1 MRQNHYCCVWEIG
14 SDLGGKRS
22 RGGPSLCEI
31 FLKTSTKLFLDVVT
45 KSIFIFIYFYFFL
58 VGPFRFLN
66 HSLSLLPPVLFTVT
80 RSLTELS
87 SETKVSEK
95 FFFTINNV
103 HADDWTGGCC
113 RRVDRMGTIVRAT
126 VVVAR
131 TLDALDRLL
140 RHQPTCSA
148 LQRGINVLQGL
159 QLFIPLLNTWPLTNN
174 APSVHVHPKFTQP
187 QLLVS
192 CRSLSPLARQSATS
206 TPPLTRLK
214 SLPFWLYVSL
224 FFTQLPVFHSNFF
237 F

>member
-66 HSLSLLPPVLFTVT
+66 HSFSLLPPVLFTVT

-95 FFFTINNV
+95 FSLPLIMFT
-103 HADDWTGGCC
+103 
-113 RRVDRMGTIVRAT
+113 RTIAL
-126 VVVAR
+126 VAAVAAS
-131 TLDALDRLL
+131 TAWAQSCAPLSSSPAL
-140 RHQPTCSA
+140 
-148 LQRGINVLQGL
+148 
-159 QLFIPLLNTWPLTNN
+159 
-174 APSVHVHPKFTQP
+174 
-187 QLLVS
+187 
-192 CRSLSPLARQSATS
+192 S
-206 TPPLTRLK
+206 TPSTDYCGISRLV
-214 SLPFWLYVSL
+214 LPFSEVLMCFKVCNYS
-224 FFTQLPVFHSNFF
+224 FHY
-237 F
+237 